1 MVGGE
6 AWSLESLASTL
17 RIAFLPNDGKN
28 NPSKT
33 PISGSSWF
41 FEDPL
46 SKINTLKLQ
55 GVQASDEVRAG

>member
-1 MVGGE
+1 MVRGE

-17 RIAFLPNDGKN
+17 PIAFLPNNGKN

-33 PISGSSWF
+33 PISGASWF

-46 SKINTLKLQ
+46 SKINTLKFQ
-55 GVQASDEVRAG
+55 AVRASDEVRAG